1 MKLKNVIYIKDLSNP
16 KVVSDFVNDYLN
28 LKKSKIKEYI
38 VDFQKCDAIYP
49 NSIVPIMAYIE
60 ALKADGENFTIWPPQ
75 DPKTAGMI
83 SVRDIKDLDFVDSPL
98 SKIWKFDSNHIHI
111 FVNKLMDCISRST
124 LCSEG
129 VLGTIEWSVNEV
141 MDNVPEHAD
150 VEYGYVMA
158 QLHKASNRIALAIVD
173 TGIGFKGSFRKSN
186 QYRPQT
192 DADAITLA
200 LKKGVTSS
208 DEKGRGNGLY
218 GLYNLVTSTEKG
230 RLRICSASGMVNI
243 EKNKN
248 QKPLN
253 SLHPLKTHGDH
264 TITTI
269 DFQLP
274 LDEEIN
280 ITDALEGYTPPL
292 ITARI
297 EQYEKDNGYVFLLK
311 DETNGFA
318 TRSEGERIRTKIENL
333 SIELGGEKIILDFSD
348 IAMISSSF
356 ADEVVG
362 KLMEKYGY
370 EDFNKSFIISN
381 VERNVES
388 LLNYAITNRTMNEDT
403 YNTGD
408 KGVKAFMKKILLYL
422 LEKLN

>member
-1 MKLKNVIYIKDLSNP
+1 MNNKNVIHIQDLSNP
-16 KVVSDFVNDYLN
+16 KAISDFVSEYLD
-28 LKKSKIKEYI
+28 LKKRRVKEYI

-83 SVRDIKDLDFVDSPL
+83 SVRDIENLDFVDSPL

-124 LCSEG
+124 VCSEG
-129 VLGTIEWSVNEV
+129 VLGTIEWSINEV

-150 VEYGYVMA
+150 VEYGYVMV
-158 QLHKASNRIALAIVD
+158 QLHKSNNRVALAIAD
-173 TGIGFKGSFRKSN
+173 TGIGFKESFKKSK
-186 QYRPQT
+186 QYRPRT
-192 DADAITLA
+192 DVDAITLA

-208 DEKGRGNGLY
+208 DERGRGNGLY
-218 GLYNLVTSTEKG
+218 GLYNLVTSTENG

-274 LDEEIN
+274 LDERIN
-280 ITDALEGYTPPL
+280 ITEALEGYTPPL
-292 ITARI
+292 VTARI
-297 EQYEKDNGYVFLLK
+297 EQYEKDNDYVFSLK
-311 DETNGFA
+311 DMSNGFA
-318 TRSEGERIRTKIENL
+318 TRSEGKRVRTKIENM
-333 SIELGGEKIILDFSD
+333 SIEL
-348 IAMISSSF
+348 
-356 ADEVVG
+356 
-362 KLMEKYGY
+362 
-370 EDFNKSFIISN
+370 
-381 VERNVES
+381 
-388 LLNYAITNRTMNEDT
+388 
-403 YNTGD
+403 
-408 KGVKAFMKKILLYL
+408 
-422 LEKLN
+422 

>member
-1 MKLKNVIYIKDLSNP
+1 MNYKNVIYIKDLSNP
-16 KVVSDFVNDYLN
+16 KAVSDFVSEYLA
-28 LKKSKIKEYI
+28 LKKRRVSEYI
-38 VDFQKCDAIYP
+38 VDLQECEAIYP

-60 ALKADGENFTIWPPQ
+60 ALRADGEIFTIWTPR
-75 DPKTAGMI
+75 DPKTAGMT
-83 SVRDIKDLDFVDSPL
+83 SVRNISDLDSVDSPL

-129 VLGTIEWSVNEV
+129 VLGTIEWSINEV

-150 VEYGYVMA
+150 VEYGYVMV
-158 QLHKASNRIALAIVD
+158 QLHKSNNRVALAIAD
-173 TGIGFKGSFRKSN
+173 TGIGFKESFKKSRHY
-186 QYRPQT
+186 QPRT

-230 RLRICSASGMVNI
+230 RLRICSASGMANI

-253 SLHPLKTHGDH
+253 TLHPLKTHGNH

-274 LDEEIN
+274 LDEGIN

-292 ITARI
+292 VTARI
-297 EQYEKDNGYVFLLK
+297 EQYEKENGYVFSLK
-311 DETNGFA
+311 DESNGFA
-318 TRSEGERIRTKIENL
+318 TRSEGERVRTKIENL
-333 SIELGGEKIILDFSD
+333 STELSGEKIILDFSD
-348 IAMISSSF
+348 ISMISSSF
-356 ADEVVG
+356 ADEVIG

-370 EDFNKSFIISN
+370 EGFNKSFVISN

-388 LLNYAITNRTMNEDT
+388 LLNYAIANRTMNEIT
-403 YNTGD
+403 YNTKD
-408 KGVKAFMKKILLYL
+408 KGVKAFIRKILIYM
-422 LEKLN
+422 LEKMS